1 MTGGGGEVAA
11 APGTTFRSMN
21 YGFLLICSKER
32 RTEQHDF
39 HFHARNATK
48 TKKIFSAMTEMYT
61 INRPYTEFVTVLYSR
76 ENNRT
81 VCRRLGINSDLGDYF
96 FFPLFNTSLS
106 LHLST
111 PFFSLS
117 YSLYF
122 SSHYFTTLTSPPLL
136 FSDVPPLSSRLLSPE
151 VLYVLGKTEITDFLM
166 GL

>member
-1 MTGGGGEVAA
+1 MTGGGSKVAA

-32 RTEQHDF
+32 RTEQRDF
-39 HFHARNATK
+39 HFHALNATK

-96 FFPLFNTSLS
+96 FFPLFNTALSLS
-106 LHLST
+106 LSIYLLHSFPCLTLCISHLIT
-111 PFFSLS
+111 SL
-117 YSLYF
+117 
-122 SSHYFTTLTSPPLL
+122 P
-136 FSDVPPLSSRLLSPE
+136 
-151 VLYVLGKTEITDFLM
+151 
-166 GL
+166 